1 MFTITDE
8 KPENYQL
15 DQGKKILN
23 HVHNQNSKSRNIIV
37 GLEKGSLQ
45 SHETNSQFHEVMLYT
60 GKIVSEYGRY
70 YNRIN

>member
-8 KPENYQL
+8 HPENYQL

-23 HVHNQNSKSRNIIV
+23 DSHIKNSVTTNMIH

-45 SHETNSQFHEVMLYT
+45 SHETNSQVPQVML
-60 GKIVSEYGRY
+60 
-70 YNRIN
+70 